1 MATCG
6 ITSDRPVRTV
16 DVSRRTSSR
25 LCQTSES
32 AGVLGYCR
40 CASRLT
46 AIPSKH
52 RVSAILLRL
61 RPAMPQRDV
70 LPDSLT
76 EASLRNGLAISSIST
91 ETTTI
96 RKVQIRI
103 IPFIFLLYIVA
114 FLDRINI
121 GFAALTMNKEL
132 AITSQQF
139 GLIFGIFFVGYF
151 LFEIPSN
158 LLLHKIGARIWIAR
172 ILITW
177 GAVAALTGFVHSVH
191 QLYVARFL
199 LGLAEAGYFPGIVL
213 YLTYWFRQRE
223 QAQALALFLTGLP
236 VASILGSPVS
246 GLILDHV
253 HWLGLSSWRWLLILE
268 GIPAIVLG
276 FLTYFLLPSRPQEAR
291 FLRADEKEWIRAEL
305 EREEQQKLEQRQYS
319 ALQALASGRVWH
331 LVLTYFG
338 LTIGI
343 SAMSSWAPQLVK
355 SLSSRYSNSEVGLLL
370 TIPNL
375 VGLAV
380 MILISKSS
388 DRTLERR
395 YHVAIP
401 AIMAGMALALLGTT
415 RSAFYSVTL
424 LTFLAIGLYSFIG
437 PFWALPSEFLTGFS
451 AAAGIALINS
461 VGNLSQLAGPYMIG
475 AIAMR
480 TGNLYTG
487 LAIAGV
493 PLFIAA
499 TLVLLL
505 PRRVRSVAKG

>member
-1 MATCG
+1 
-6 ITSDRPVRTV
+6 
-16 DVSRRTSSR
+16 
-25 LCQTSES
+25 
-32 AGVLGYCR
+32 
-40 CASRLT
+40 
-46 AIPSKH
+46 
-52 RVSAILLRL
+52 LR
-61 RPAMPQRDV
+61 
-70 LPDSLT
+70 S
-76 EASLRNGLAISSIST
+76 GLASTSISI
-91 ETTTI
+91 ETKTI

-158 LLLHKIGARIWIAR
+158 LMLHRIGARVWIAR

-177 GAVAALTGFVHSVH
+177 GFVAALTGFVHGVH
-191 QLYVARFL
+191 QLYIARFL

-223 QAQALALFLTGLP
+223 QAQTLALFLTGLP

-246 GLILDHV
+246 GFILDHV
-253 HWLGLSSWRWLLILE
+253 HWLGVSSWRWLLILE

-276 FLTYFLLPSRPQEAR
+276 FLTYLLLPSRPEEAK
-291 FLRADEKEWIRAEL
+291 FLTADEKEWIRAEL
-305 EREEQQKLEQRQYS
+305 GREEQQKLQQRQYS
-319 ALQALASGRVWH
+319 VLQALASGRVWY

-338 LTIGI
+338 LTLGI

-355 SLSSRYSNSEVGLLL
+355 SLSNRYSSSEVGLLL

-375 VGLAV
+375 VGLAT
-380 MILISKSS
+380 MILISRSS
-388 DRTLERR
+388 DRVLERR

-401 AIMAGMALALLGTT
+401 AITAGLALGLLGTT
-415 RSAFYSVTL
+415 RSPFYSVIL
-424 LTFLAIGLYSFIG
+424 LTFLAIGLYGFMG
-437 PFWALPSEFLTGFS
+437 PFWALPNEFLTGFS
-451 AAAGIALINS
+451 AAAGIAVINS
-461 VGNLSQLAGPYMIG
+461 VGNLSQLVGPYMIG

-480 TGNLYTG
+480 TGNLYAG
-487 LAIAGV
+487 LALAGV
-493 PLFIAA
+493 PLFLSA

-505 PRRVRSVAKG
+505 PRKASATATG